1 MNSATSRLW
10 MREWH
15 IPRVLLAVVIQ
26 CFSEVM
32 AVLLQCNIPS
42 LDQGMAYTQI
52 SAGNAH
58 TVLLRSDGSAVA
70 IGDNG
75 HGQCNIPA
83 LDENTVYTQVSA
95 GILHTVL
102 LRSDG
107 SAVATGNNRMDQ
119 CNIQPLDEGMQYTQ
133 VSAGGSHTVLLRS
146 DGSAVAIGRDSE
158 RQCRIPP
165 LDEGM
170 AYTQASAGTLHT
182 VLLQSDGCAVAFGDD
197 GDGECSIQHR
207 PLGDGEVYYQISAGH
222 SYTVLLQSD
231 GRPFADGKNDH
242 GQCHIPWPKSGM
254 YRDNFTY
261 GTDLA
266 LQLEFVDED
275 DAVKLI
281 CSTLAGEER
290 LHLTAQGVD
299 SAWETHK
306 RIARELSVNLPNL
319 QLVLPDGQLLANVC
333 RANAGASVAE
343 VAQSTK
349 HQRLT

>member
-1 MNSATSRLW
+1 
-10 MREWH
+10 
-15 IPRVLLAVVIQ
+15 
-26 CFSEVM
+26 
-32 AVLLQCNIPS
+32 
-42 LDQGMAYTQI
+42 
-52 SAGNAH
+52 
-58 TVLLRSDGSAVA
+58 
-70 IGDNG
+70 
-75 HGQCNIPA
+75 
-83 LDENTVYTQVSA
+83 
-95 GILHTVL
+95 
-102 LRSDG
+102 
-107 SAVATGNNRMDQ
+107 
-119 CNIQPLDEGMQYTQ
+119 
-133 VSAGGSHTVLLRS
+133 
-146 DGSAVAIGRDSE
+146 
-158 RQCRIPP
+158 
-165 LDEGM
+165 
-170 AYTQASAGTLHT
+170 
-182 VLLQSDGCAVAFGDD
+182 
-197 GDGECSIQHR
+197 
-207 PLGDGEVYYQISAGH
+207 VYYQISAGH

-319 QLVLPDGQLLANVC
+319 QLVLPDGQLLANTC
-333 RANAGASVAE
+333 RANPRISVAE